1 MDKKLFKMNL
11 YRILICISLLSFSCN
26 GKQDVKTPTNNL
38 LETKN
43 DDQIIISGDYIFYD
57 NAGVLQT
64 NKNVYGII
72 INDKAE
78 ELNKKLSSIKENEF
92 DFVPVILKGK
102 LFNKKEN
109 EEGWSVKFEIIEI
122 VEIIKK

>member
-1 MDKKLFKMNL
+1 MNL

-26 GKQDVKTPTNNL
+26 GKQDDKTPTNNL
-38 LETKN
+38 VETKN

-72 INDKAE
+72 INDKSE